1 MLTALVL
8 ICSIA
13 VTPDLADCVVK
24 NAAIVMRVPGEF
36 GHPAICVMRTQAF
49 LAATSIGQDLGANY
63 RVRVVCRPIETAD
76 EGAQSTDVW

>member
-1 MLTALVL
+1 MIGRTAINLCRGQSRPAMLTALVL

-36 GHPAICVMRTQAF
+36 GHPASCFMQGQAF
-49 LAATSIGQDLGANY
+49 LAATSVGQDLGG
-63 RVRVVCRPIETAD
+63 D
-76 EGAQSTDVW
+76 

>member
-24 NAAIVMRVPGEF
+24 NAAIVMRVPGKF
-36 GHPAICVMRTQAF
+36 GHPASCFMQ
-49 LAATSIGQDLGANY
+49 G
-63 RVRVVCRPIETAD
+63 
-76 EGAQSTDVW
+76 

>member
-24 NAAIVMRVPGEF
+24 NAAIVMRVPGKF
-36 GHPAICVMRTQAF
+36 GHPASCFMQGQAF
-49 LAATSIGQDLGANY
+49 LAATSIGQDLGGDY

-76 EGAQSTDVW
+76 DRKRSTD

>member
-36 GHPAICVMRTQAF
+36 VHPAIFASCEPKPFWLRLPSVKT
-49 LAATSIGQDLGANY
+49 
-63 RVRVVCRPIETAD
+63 
-76 EGAQSTDVW
+76 